1 MKSIRKSICLIILIM
16 TFVVGSCLCCSAVQN
31 KKTPY
36 DNLQK
41 ISTDILSVS
50 FRGDTAYYPENSLE
64 GVISAHKKGADMVS
78 VNVMKTKDGVF
89 ILCENESLDNICDSS
104 FESVSQADYEELC
117 QSRLY
122 DNSGKITKYTFA
134 TVNELIAKTDDSLFL
149 ILDLDWQYKDE
160 IYNIITE
167 SGELNRAFL
176 RTNKGASEICE
187 WVNSKAEKPF
197 VIGVYD
203 GGIIF
208 NAISHINT
216 LSANGMPLVQ
226 YSSKNY
232 FNVMYESLVNRNY
245 SASGKASAIA
255 SCYDPDLSGQR
266 TDSLSGWDALIN
278 RGFTVIETSDIAS
291 FSEYLSQRKAATQRL
306 ESLKAR
312 ADKIDKSKYASV
324 SLENLNLALENAD
337 AVLESGKE
345 SLDKIQD
352 AFTKL
357 TLSMNKLM
365 IKTGDDTQKGALNI
379 TSGKVIA
386 ALLVTA
392 GIFSWEMFIHRM
404 HGKEKSKKK

>member
-122 DNSGKITKYTFA
+122 DNSGKITKYTFS

-149 ILDLDWQYKDE
+149 ILDFDWQYKDE

-167 SGELNRAFL
+167 SGALNRVFL
-176 RTNKGASEICE
+176 RTKQGASEICE
-187 WVNSKAEKPF
+187 WVNSKSEKPF

-208 NAISHINT
+208 NAISHINK
-216 LSANGMPLVQ
+216 LSAIGMPLVQ